1 MATKQEE
8 DKCTTSDTTCT
19 SKESETHAEQPTQ
32 EAEQEG
38 GTEDGIRTIPIQM
51 PSGTTQVRPQAAS
64 PQAASPQAA
73 SPPQQ
78 QGPGMRNLVRF
89 LNNPE
94 GAIARNS
101 RDYLCTMY
109 STDQVDLVVKSA
121 LNSGS
126 YY

>member
-8 DKCTTSDTTCT
+8 DKCTTSETTCT
-19 SKESETHAEQPTQ
+19 SKESEAYAEQPTQ

-51 PSGTTQVRPQAAS
+51 PSGTTQAAS
-64 PQAASPQAA
+64 PQAAS
-73 SPPQQ
+73 SPQQ

-109 STDQVDLVVKSA
+109 STDQADLVVKSA